1 MIEQHPTAI
10 ISKKAE
16 IGENVKVGPFS
27 IIEDDAIIGDNCQ
40 IDSGVV
46 VYSGVRLGKNIK
58 ISHGAAIGGPPQD
71 LKYAGEKTELH
82 IGDNTVIREFAALN
96 RGTVAHGKSEI
107 GKNCLIM
114 AYAHVAHD
122 CLVGDNAILV
132 NSVQMGGH
140 VEIGDWAILGGC
152 SLIHQ
157 FCHVGEHAM
166 VGAGFK
172 VAQDILPYSLNAG
185 YPLRCM
191 GLNLIGLRRRGFSN
205 ETINTLKLLFR
216 YLMSSKLNTSQALA
230 IIDKEIEKTPE
241 VLRVL
246 DFIKKSKRGVIK

>member
-1 MIEQHPTAI
+1 MEQHPTAI
-10 ISKKAE
+10 VSKKAE
-16 IGENVKVGPFS
+16 IGSNVKVGPFS
-27 IIEDDAIIGDNCQ
+27 IIEDDVIIGDGCE
-40 IDSGVV
+40 IDSHVV
-46 VYSGVRLGKNIK
+46 VKSGARMGKNIK
-58 ISHGAAIGGPPQD
+58 IAHGAAISGPPQD
-71 LKYAGEKTELH
+71 LKYAGEKTELI
-82 IGDNTVIREFAALN
+82 IGDNTIIREFTDLN

-122 CLVGDNAILV
+122 CSVGDHVILV

-140 VEIGDWAILGGC
+140 VEIGNWAILGGV

-185 YPLRCM
+185 YPIRCM
-191 GLNLIGLRRRGFSN
+191 GLNLIGLRRRGFSE
-205 ETINTLKLLFR
+205 ETVNTLKKLFR
-216 YLMSSKLNTSQALA
+216 ILMSKKLNTTQALA
-230 IIDKEIEKTPE
+230 IIDNEIEKIPE
-241 VLRVL
+241 VIRVL
-246 DFIKKSKRGVIK
+246 EFIENSKRGVIK